1 MRNKFLFLLFSSFV
15 FFSCSE
21 NKEELM
27 PVTLQDYLN
36 LNSSLSVDEVI
47 ACAASKESENNTSY
61 IFYYPEL
68 GATEIKYFE
77 TANIEDDKNNFSLYK
92 EKELP
97 KEDVFNGYLGR
108 FLRTSST
115 ETWCIVTYKT
125 EGKFHK
131 SNPIRLK
138 NITKPTEW
146 TDMVTLNTSQNLMPK
161 FSWIDGMVKENAI
174 YFQVITDAENN
185 LLSGTY
191 TYEKCFQYYNLSN
204 VVLNV
209 TRNTPPSLIK
219 GKDYGFT
226 MMGVSE
232 DNWVNLVIQKKIKAE

>member
-1 MRNKFLFLLFSSFV
+1 MRV
-15 FFSCSE
+15 
-21 NKEELM
+21 
-27 PVTLQDYLN
+27 
-36 LNSSLSVDEVI
+36 
-47 ACAASKESENNTSY
+47 
-61 IFYYPEL
+61 
-68 GATEIKYFE
+68 
-77 TANIEDDKNNFSLYK
+77 
-92 EKELP
+92 
-97 KEDVFNGYLGR
+97 
-108 FLRTSST
+108 SST
-115 ETWCIVTYKT
+115 ETWCIITYKT

-138 NITKPTEW
+138 NTTKPTEW
-146 TDMVTLNTSQNLMPK
+146 NDNVALDNTQNLMPK
-161 FSWIDGMVKENAI
+161 FSWIDGKVKENAI
-174 YFQVITDAENN
+174 YFQVITDSENN

-209 TRNTPPSLIK
+209 TRNTPANLVQ